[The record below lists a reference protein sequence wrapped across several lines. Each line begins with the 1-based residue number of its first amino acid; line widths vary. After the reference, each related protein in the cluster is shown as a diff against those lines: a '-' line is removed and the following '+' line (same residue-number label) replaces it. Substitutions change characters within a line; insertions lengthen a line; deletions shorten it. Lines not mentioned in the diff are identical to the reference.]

1 MRSVFGAAKRAVCC
15 VLAGAVIALCGC
27 SGNDGGSGSAS
38 GGAVKATDE
47 AATTDVSVPAEPAAV
62 SLETPVLRYLGSYDL
77 GADEDTAAARAAYLS
92 TYAADYLDKSSG
104 KYYFPNGGDTLIISE
119 VVSAGRINEVLT
131 ARIQADDS
139 PDLVDVREDSFPYQM
154 SRNMYEDIS
163 PYMNMS
169 APQWAELGEYINAFG
184 IGSKRFYYPWR
195 YEAATE
201 RLYYNRTL
209 FEQYGIPDPA
219 EQWSAG
225 EWTWDAL
232 LEAVRTFTAAVDGAV
247 GICGDDPAQGFL
259 LSTGTALIS
268 RAESGKFVSNIGS
281 PEAASAME
289 WLDENLRSQGLITSA
304 CAGYDSDSAMPAAIG
319 LAAFRAAGSGE
330 FSRYCRDYAEYD
342 MWNVPYPSENG
353 EGAYSADAFGYLVPK
368 GAKNVAGACCFINSC
383 RITEA
388 GERSDA
394 EKSRIM
400 KKNGYTEEEYAYME
414 QFTHAERFSVVI
426 DYTAFDPG
434 AQAAFAALSAQE
446 GSWQEISAQEAPA
459 FERAAADLS
468 AMVE

>member
-15 VLAGAVIALCGC
+15 ILAGAVIALCGC
-27 SGNDGGSGSAS
+27 SGGAGESSVAS
-38 GGAVKATDE
+38 NGAVKATDE
-47 AATTDVSVPAEPAAV
+47 AVTTDVSAPAEPAAV

-77 GADEDTAAARAAYLS
+77 GADEGTADARAAYLA
-92 TYAADYLDKSSG
+92 TYAAEYFDKSTG
-104 KYYFPNGGDTLIISE
+104 KYFFPESGDKLIVSE
-119 VVSAGRINEVLT
+119 VVSARRINETLT

-139 PDLVDVREDSFPYQM
+139 PDLVDVQADSFPYQM

-163 PYMNMS
+163 PYMDMS
-169 APQWAELGEYINAFG
+169 APQWAQLGEYINAFG
-184 IGSKRFYYPWR
+184 IGSRRYYYPCR
-195 YEAATE
+195 FNVAAE

-232 LEAVRTFTAAVDGAV
+232 FAALEAFTEAVDGAV
-247 GICGDDPAQGFL
+247 GICGDNPAQGFA
-259 LSTGTALIS
+259 LSTGTALIG
-268 RAESGKFVSNIGS
+268 RDEGGKFVSNIGS
-281 PEAASAME
+281 QEIARAME
-289 WLDENLRSQGLITSA
+289 RLDSLRSQGLITSA

-319 LAAFRAAGSGE
+319 LAAFRAADEGE

-342 MWNVPYPSENG
+342 MWNVPFPDESG
-353 EGAYSADAFGYLVPK
+353 EGAYSVETFGYLVPK
-368 GAKNVAGACCFINSC
+368 GAKNVVGACCFINSC
-383 RITEA
+383 RIAEA
-388 GERSDA
+388 GEPSEA
-394 EKSRIM
+394 EKSRVM

-414 QFTHAERFSVVI
+414 RFTHAERFRVVI

-434 AQAAFAALSAQE
+434 AQAAFAALSSQE
-446 GSWQEISAQEAPA
+446 TPWEELVAQEAPA

-468 AMVE
+468 AMIE

>member
-1 MRSVFGAAKRAVCC
+1 MRNVFGAARKAACGI
-15 VLAGAVIALCGC
+15 LAGAVIALCGC
-27 SGNDGGSGSAS
+27 SGGNYSDVPTSSA
-38 GGAVKATDE
+38 D
-47 AATTDVSVPAEPAAV
+47 DVSTADASTPAEPAAV
-62 SLETPVLRYLGSYDL
+62 TLETPVLRYLGSYDL
-77 GADEDTAAARAAYLS
+77 GADEGTADARAAYLA
-92 TYAADYLDKSSG
+92 TYAAEYFDKSTG
-104 KYYFPNGGDTLIISE
+104 KYFFPESGDKLIVSE
-119 VVSAGRINEVLT
+119 VVSARRINETLS

-139 PDLVDVREDSFPYQM
+139 PDLVDVQADSFPYQM

-163 PYMNMS
+163 PYMDMS
-169 APQWAELGEYINAFG
+169 APQWAQLGEYVNAFG

-195 YEAATE
+195 YNAAAE

-232 LEAVRTFTAAVDGAV
+232 VGAVEAFTEAVDGAV
-247 GICGDDPAQGFL
+247 GICGDNPAQGFA
-259 LSTGTALIS
+259 LSTGTALIG
-268 RAESGKFVSNIGS
+268 RDEGGKFVSNIGS
-281 PEAASAME
+281 QEIARAME
-289 WLDENLRSQGLITSA
+289 RLDSLRSQGLITSA

-319 LAAFRAAGSGE
+319 LAAFRAAGEGE

-342 MWNVPYPSENG
+342 MWNVPFPDESG
-353 EGAYSADAFGYLVPK
+353 EGAYSVETFGYLVPK
-368 GAKNVAGACCFINSC
+368 GAKNVVGACCFINSC
-383 RITEA
+383 RIAEA
-388 GERSDA
+388 GEPSEA
-394 EKSRIM
+394 EKSRVM

-414 QFTHAERFSVVI
+414 QFSHAERFRTVI

-446 GSWQEISAQEAPA
+446 TPWEELAAQEAPA

-468 AMVE
+468 AMIE